1 MVVTQSGEEA
11 ALLHLDGIGY
21 AMLPLLDIQ
30 SNAIGRAWLDAY
42 TRKGLG
48 QLMSIPWRCVSSL
61 DDLPRVFRRAQRVLP
76 RVFRRAQRVERV
88 SQRVE
93 HQPSTATGTA
103 DAHVAPSED
112 ALLQLRPLPAT
123 PATDEAWWASH
134 VSDEL
139 EADRVKRKR
148 QLEYL
153 NVKLSFRKALAL
165 HQVCVCSSSRTRL
178 QVAVLQ
184 TPMHTFS
191 CSR

>member
-61 DDLPRVFRRAQRVLP
+61 NDLPRVFRRAQRV
-76 RVFRRAQRVERV
+76 
-88 SQRVE
+88 E
-93 HQPSTATGTA
+93 HQPSTATGSA
-103 DAHVAPSED
+103 DALVAPSED

-139 EADRVKRKR
+139 EADRVKRKG
-148 QLEYL
+148 QLKYL

>member
-61 DDLPRVFRRAQRVLP
+61 DDLPRVFRRAQRV
-76 RVFRRAQRVERV
+76 ERV
-88 SQRVE
+88 SERVE